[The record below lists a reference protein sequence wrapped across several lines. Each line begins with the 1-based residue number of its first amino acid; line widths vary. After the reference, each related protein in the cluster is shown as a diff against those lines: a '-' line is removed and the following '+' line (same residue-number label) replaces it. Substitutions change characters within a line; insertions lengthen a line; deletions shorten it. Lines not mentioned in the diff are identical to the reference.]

1 MSYTDEYL
9 KALEE
14 EKKKKKK
21 NTSANT
27 QTKKTQNTQAKKTQN
42 TQVTNARKNED
53 YTSAYLNALE
63 KENAK
68 KEDIAPVGESKSG
81 RSYSGSGGKFDVAP
95 VKEEGGDKDSW
106 LKSGAFSDGYQVG
119 DIVKTNLSTA
129 LDFNLGV
136 VKGAARMV
144 EGVVDL
150 GTYGVGAVADAF
162 GADKFAEKAKK
173 VARYSATDEWTKGIT
188 EFADKNSYIGNKG
201 DMISEGLGQVGTI
214 ILTGGLAG
222 AASGSAAV
230 ASAVTTGATGLSTMG
245 TNMGQAYDAGA
256 TDGEA
261 FVYGLTT
268 GAIEAG
274 TELLFGGLGKG
285 VKALGISRGIGGLD
299 DMFAKKL
306 SSKVAKAVT
315 NESVQ
320 KVLGNSIE
328 YAVKSGG
335 EGLEE
340 VLSGLGSAVMKK
352 LTYEDD
358 ETLKKLIAD
367 ENLLEQ
373 FVVGAVTSSIVQGGD
388 LVTANKSGTDFVTG
402 YTSNEEKVINK
413 AVEKEVAEREANGEK
428 LTTKEK
434 NAIYDSVVEKVE
446 NGSLGVDIIEEIL
459 GGESY
464 EAYKTATD
472 ENASLKKERDELN
485 KIKTME
491 LTGEQSDRLA
501 ELKGMNLDDTTNTDT
516 LKKKVSDD
524 VYNLVKNDRGGQG
537 SILLESYREVER
549 RGQAFTADL
558 TKYEGK
564 QREAIERAIN
574 SGVLN
579 NTNRSHELVG
589 ILSKIEADKGIVFD
603 YTDNKK
609 LKESGFAISG
619 KTINGYVKDGGVTLN
634 MQSAKAWESTVGHEI
649 THVLEG
655 TSAYSEL
662 QSALFKYA
670 ESKGELAT
678 RRAELTKLYEGVENA
693 NIDAE
698 LTADLVGDYLF
709 SDKNFINH
717 LTSNRNVFQKVY
729 DEIKYLWNVA
739 TGKEK
744 AQIEKVKREFDRVWK
759 EQGNNTAKGEG
770 TKYSITEAFTDNK
783 GNRFENAV
791 LLDTDFF
798 DGISPRNWGEKLREK
813 VAERATD
820 NPFILPIVDESGNT
834 TILQFAKPNER
845 VTKNGK
851 SEHKV
856 IDKLS
861 SSSDNISKL
870 AVIHIDEIV
879 SVSEENL
886 PYFTSENKHQWL
898 DENGWLHRNANVIN
912 QKNGNIYNVIID
924 IAKTADGRTILYAT
938 DGKIKK
944 VGSVQVNS
952 LKIKGSGQDSNFF
965 GSVPQSEE
973 NVNTSAEKTSKELA
987 KAKLSVSTDSNENNL
1002 TPEQQEYFK
1011 DSKVVDEN
1019 GKLKVMYHGSP
1030 NGDFT
1035 VFKSGSYFTENK
1047 EYADIYQNQGA
1058 SSLSYK
1064 KTANHPNTYAVY
1076 LDIKKPFDTRN
1087 KTERD
1092 IFYNEYYRK
1101 WGTGTELMESGL
1113 PDWTDGQDLQEFL
1126 EENGYDYDGLILDEG
1141 ATGGYGDEVKSR
1153 GLSYVIFNPEQV
1165 KNIDN
1170 TKPTNAPDI
1179 RFSLS
1184 KSVEETKDLVAVHNM
1199 QVAELEKSLNLG
1211 GLPMPSIAII
1221 KAESG
1226 HSEYGDV
1233 SLVFPK
1239 STIDPKANK
1248 SNKVYGGDAWT
1259 PVYPKIEFKANEK
1272 VQKNIR
1278 DTYYRL
1284 ADKFGYDEARPLYNY
1299 AENLEDALNQDKG
1312 EAALIERLGND
1323 TRLMQLFLLDS
1334 GKEKVADVMK
1344 ETKTTLSKEE
1354 TEMYDYLVSAL
1365 GEDAVNELAPPE
1377 GVLAMHHKK
1386 HWWDKHGEA
1395 LEKAY
1400 GKMLSDK
1407 FGFTEEQVE
1416 NVAISTRKGDYLKII
1431 GQAYRYLK
1439 NGAETVKT
1447 EKDYEATEQAI
1458 VDAVDTNAYHDWLNR
1473 LFKGVEEK
1481 SGIRNN
1487 AEAFTPSGNRR
1498 SWEALHW
1505 ENNLENVVKV
1515 MKAGANGSGGLF
1527 GGQGIWGVSAKD
1539 YRSVAE
1545 IKADSS
1551 RLQRMSEEEYKEIK
1565 EGFGA
1570 RLTEIAQSIMDKSER
1585 NQFIALDNAM
1595 ECIVDAIRVSKTK
1608 SGILNELK
1616 QYQHLDVTETTVD
1629 DIVSLV
1635 SDISNMPTEYF
1646 EAKPQRAVGFDEV
1659 ATAIIPD
1666 NASAELKAKLT
1677 ENNIPFVEY
1686 ESGNEQARLDAL
1698 NSVEDAKFSL
1708 SNEGEMSNVGTP
1720 MKDLYF
1726 EQDIAPVKDVAENA
1740 TTTEAEAPLPSD
1752 STPISSRL
1760 ADGTRGNELLYDSLK
1775 NYPMETMEQKV
1786 AEKIRSVE
1794 GELNDNREL
1803 RNEAKANYSNRIAKL
1818 QEQYENKKNKDTLAA
1833 NNILKSISRLEG
1845 LKARADAD
1853 YAKRISDL
1861 EARLEKMKDPKYVRA
1876 LYKKAKMEEHAK
1888 FAENLVGDTS
1898 TWVDKKLGLQYAV
1911 NTERRNF
1918 RDIIKDENGNADIA
1932 RADAINDALNGQYN
1946 REEANKKRELAKV
1959 RGKYADMKI
1968 TKAEDAYAQML
1979 GELRHNPETALTDK
1993 VVNEYYEQHKDKI
2006 DKAKVDKI
2014 IELAR
2019 KDYDDLF
2026 MRVNEALRNQGMREI
2041 PYRKGYFPHFTDT
2054 KQNFIQKLFNWKT
2067 QDNEIPTSIAGLT
2080 EAFKPVKSW
2089 QAFDK
2094 TRHGDET
2101 DYSFMKG
2108 FDSYS
2113 DGALDWIYHI
2123 DTLQKRRAVE
2133 NHIRF
2138 THSDEG
2144 IQARIKEVYASEEY
2158 DATEAQ
2164 AQIEHILSEAN
2175 NPLNNFVQDFT
2186 THTNVLAGKKNSL
2199 DRTVEQLVNRKI
2211 YSVMQNVQ
2219 NRTSANM
2226 VLANIRSAMTNF
2238 IPITQSWAQVSPL
2251 RSLQATKDTI
2261 ANAIKDDGMIDKST
2275 FLTNRL
2281 KEVDNLYQTN
2291 WDKVLDKA
2299 GIMFEIVDNFSSQV
2313 IWRSKYSQNLAN
2325 GMSEADAIA
2334 NADQFAENVMA
2345 GRSKGNEPT
2354 LFTAKNPL
2362 VKAFTMFQLE
2372 VNNQYGYLFKDVP
2385 NDLKTE
2391 ANHWKTKYA
2400 VGLTTA
2406 FVGAYVYNELFKM
2419 VAGSKAAFDPIGIIK
2434 DLLRDLGL
2442 FDDDEEK
2449 EPKEV
2454 ATNLVEN
2461 VVGELPF
2468 VGGLFGG
2475 GRIPISSALPYGGE
2489 YGGGLTGAI
2498 EDVAEGNWK
2507 NIGKEMMKPVMNV
2520 ALPVGG
2526 GQIKK
2531 TYQGL
2536 KMFSD
2541 EHPITG
2547 SYTDSG
2553 SLRFPVEDTPL
2564 NRIQAGLFGQYAS
2577 KNAREYFDN
2586 GYAPLKEKQ
2595 IQEYQDVEL
2604 PIGDYWKYREGLSGL
2619 KSNEEKAE
2627 YINSLDIE
2635 DWQKNLLMN
2644 NILDRKNDVDMSNY
2658 DDYGDWEEFDYAQK
2672 NPEKYEFFKA
2682 NGISY
2687 SDYANADEDGKNAYT
2702 WAYNNPEKYTLS
2714 KAVADDVITY
2724 RSYTGELYDI
2734 KADKDENGKSI
2745 NGSRKE
2751 KVIDYLNNLD
2761 ASYETKIILFKTEY
2775 PSDDTYNNEIIEHLN
2790 NREDLTYDELVTI
2803 YSELG
2808 FTVKDGKVYWD

>member
-9 KALEE
+9 KALEEE

-42 TQVTNARKNED
+42 TQSTNAKKD
-53 YTSAYLNALE
+53 DDFTSAYLKALE

-68 KEDIAPVGESKSG
+68 NDDIAPVAVSKSG
-81 RSYSGSGGKFDVAP
+81 REYSGSGGKFDVAP
-95 VKEEGGDKDSW
+95 EKEEKDSW
-106 LKSGAFSDGYQVG
+106 VKGGAFDDGYRFGDVTKTVYGTAG
-119 DIVKTNLSTA
+119 DIVTGA
-129 LDFNLGV
+129 
-136 VKGAARMV
+136 VKGVGRMV
-144 EGVVDL
+144 EGLVDL
-150 GTYGVGAVADAF
+150 GTYGVAEVGDLF
-162 GADKFAEKAKK
+162 GADEFAEKTKK
-173 VARYSATDEWTKGIT
+173 VARYSATDKWTKGVT
-188 EFADKNSYIGNKG
+188 DHFDQYSVIGNKG
-201 DMISEGLGQVGTI
+201 DMISEGLGQVGAI

-230 ASAVTTGATGLSTMG
+230 ATAVTTGATGLSSMG

-320 KVLGNSIE
+320 KIIGNSVE
-328 YAVKSGG
+328 FAVKSGG
-335 EGLEE
+335 EGFEE

-373 FVVGAVTSSIVQGGD
+373 YVVGTITSSIVQGGD
-388 LVTANKSGTDFVTG
+388 FVKANKSGTDFVTG
-402 YTSNEEKVINK
+402 HTSNEEKVINK
-413 AVEKEVAEREANGEK
+413 VVEKEIAEREANGEK
-428 LTTKEK
+428 LTTKDK
-434 NAIYDSVVEKVE
+434 NAIYDTVVENMEK
-446 NGSLGVDIIEEIL
+446 GGIGIDTIEEIL

-472 ENASLKKERDELN
+472 ESESLKKERDELN

-524 VYNLVKNDRGGQG
+524 VFNLVKNDRDGKG

-549 RGQAFTADL
+549 RRQAFTADL

-579 NTNRSHELVG
+579 NTNRAHALVSF
-589 ILSKIEADKGIVFD
+589 LSEIEAEKDIIFD

-609 LKESGFAISG
+609 LKESGFALDG
-619 KTINGYVKDGGVTLN
+619 KTVNGYVKDGKVVLN

-655 TSAYSEL
+655 TTAYGEL

-678 RRAELTKLYEGVENA
+678 RRAELTKLYEGIENA

-709 SDKNFINH
+709 SDKSFINH

-759 EQGNNTAKGEG
+759 ELSTKGIDENIDDSNV
-770 TKYSITEAFTDNK
+770 KYSIREEAPPKETGIAYKVFFVKDGKLYPPMVANPDGADTPMGVWLNADVGTAAPPSKTGRAQVKAGGKGTQGGSGSLAFRPGWHLGDLPRASQFDRVNPETGKKELFPENFVWAEVEYAKDVDYQEEAMSYGYTENGKFRHAYAGLPKLPENGYYRYRTNPKPDTVPWVITGAMKVNRLLSDAEVNEILEKNGVPAIHRQGGDVGLDKFGFDEGGKVKYSVSQEGIDNNQEMVYNGKRGETYVTTDEFRSLQAESQRMSDEDTKLYHSGSKQLDDEVRGRLSRAFGLEIRSANSKRIYSIRTLLNPKTNKEVNIYEGVDGALFHDCFEISRKYLRNGELVDLHEVKTTEDGIGYDDCENYLSEDGLSGFSITPDGDLISVFNVNAEKGFLKTIAPIVREKAKTLDCYASPNQNLMAMYEKIFGFKAASVMDYNMEYDHDDIAENHGMPKIAFMVNTERNVETKQFTKDEYDEAVEYRNKFVSSLEESKKSINYSISTDSNGNELSLAVQKRFANSKAVDENGNLKVLYHGTASGEFYTFDKSKGSVEGDFGSGFYFTDNK
-783 GNRFENAV
+783 ADVKNNYEGGGADFEIKVARLAEQIESEEDISYGEARKRAKAELYKGSFKHTVYLNIEKPAVVGETYLFDYESYAENYDREDYDSDEDYEGDVEQLIADDIDQILWDIEQNIDIYSTDGIPEVLWNAV
-791 LLDTDFF
+791 NEGGIGIEQLKAQINELYLEDNSGNMVGNEVTRQIIESLGY
-798 DGISPRNWGEKLREK
+798 DGIIDNTVSTKFNMGLDEGTTHYIVFKPNQIKSIDNHNP
-813 VAERATD
+813 TD
-820 NPFILPIVDESGNT
+820 NP
-834 TILQFAKPNER
+834 
-845 VTKNGK
+845 
-851 SEHKV
+851 
-856 IDKLS
+856 
-861 SSSDNISKL
+861 
-870 AVIHIDEIV
+870 
-879 SVSEENL
+879 
-886 PYFTSENKHQWL
+886 
-898 DENGWLHRNANVIN
+898 
-912 QKNGNIYNVIID
+912 D
-924 IAKTADGRTILYAT
+924 IRK
-938 DGKIKK
+938 
-944 VGSVQVNS
+944 
-952 LKIKGSGQDSNFF
+952 
-965 GSVPQSEE
+965 
-973 NVNTSAEKTSKELA
+973 
-987 KAKLSVSTDSNENNL
+987 
-1002 TPEQQEYFK
+1002 
-1011 DSKVVDEN
+1011 
-1019 GKLKVMYHGSP
+1019 
-1030 NGDFT
+1030 
-1035 VFKSGSYFTENK
+1035 
-1047 EYADIYQNQGA
+1047 
-1058 SSLSYK
+1058 SLSYEGEK
-1064 KTANHPNTYAVY
+1064 STFGTPLK
-1076 LDIKKPFDTRN
+1076 DM
-1087 KTERD
+1087 
-1092 IFYNEYYRK
+1092 YR
-1101 WGTGTELMESGL
+1101 E
-1113 PDWTDGQDLQEFL
+1113 QDV
-1126 EENGYDYDGLILDEG
+1126 
-1141 ATGGYGDEVKSR
+1141 APVA
-1153 GLSYVIFNPEQV
+1153 EQV
-1165 KNIDN
+1165 
-1170 TKPTNAPDI
+1170 T
-1179 RFSLS
+1179 
-1184 KSVEETKDLVAVHNM
+1184 
-1199 QVAELEKSLNLG
+1199 
-1211 GLPMPSIAII
+1211 
-1221 KAESG
+1221 
-1226 HSEYGDV
+1226 
-1233 SLVFPK
+1233 
-1239 STIDPKANK
+1239 
-1248 SNKVYGGDAWT
+1248 
-1259 PVYPKIEFKANEK
+1259 EK
-1272 VQKNIR
+1272 VPI
-1278 DTYYRL
+1278 
-1284 ADKFGYDEARPLYNY
+1284 
-1299 AENLEDALNQDKG
+1299 
-1312 EAALIERLGND
+1312 
-1323 TRLMQLFLLDS
+1323 
-1334 GKEKVADVMK
+1334 
-1344 ETKTTLSKEE
+1344 
-1354 TEMYDYLVSAL
+1354 
-1365 GEDAVNELAPPE
+1365 
-1377 GVLAMHHKK
+1377 
-1386 HWWDKHGEA
+1386 
-1395 LEKAY
+1395 
-1400 GKMLSDK
+1400 
-1407 FGFTEEQVE
+1407 
-1416 NVAISTRKGDYLKII
+1416 
-1431 GQAYRYLK
+1431 
-1439 NGAETVKT
+1439 
-1447 EKDYEATEQAI
+1447 
-1458 VDAVDTNAYHDWLNR
+1458 
-1473 LFKGVEEK
+1473 
-1481 SGIRNN
+1481 
-1487 AEAFTPSGNRR
+1487 
-1498 SWEALHW
+1498 
-1505 ENNLENVVKV
+1505 
-1515 MKAGANGSGGLF
+1515 
-1527 GGQGIWGVSAKD
+1527 
-1539 YRSVAE
+1539 
-1545 IKADSS
+1545 
-1551 RLQRMSEEEYKEIK
+1551 
-1565 EGFGA
+1565 
-1570 RLTEIAQSIMDKSER
+1570 
-1585 NQFIALDNAM
+1585 
-1595 ECIVDAIRVSKTK
+1595 
-1608 SGILNELK
+1608 
-1616 QYQHLDVTETTVD
+1616 
-1629 DIVSLV
+1629 
-1635 SDISNMPTEYF
+1635 
-1646 EAKPQRAVGFDEV
+1646 
-1659 ATAIIPD
+1659 
-1666 NASAELKAKLT
+1666 
-1677 ENNIPFVEY
+1677 
-1686 ESGNEQARLDAL
+1686 
-1698 NSVEDAKFSL
+1698 
-1708 SNEGEMSNVGTP
+1708 
-1720 MKDLYF
+1720 
-1726 EQDIAPVKDVAENA
+1726 AENA
-1740 TTTEAEAPLPSD
+1740 TTTSEAPMPSN
-1752 STPISSRL
+1752 STPLSTRI
-1760 ADGTRGNELLYDSLK
+1760 ADGTRGDELLNDSLK

-1803 RNEAKANYSNRIAKL
+1803 RKEAQADYDEKIGKLKAQYNAK
-1818 QEQYENKKNKDTLAA
+1818 KDKTTIVA
-1833 NNILKSISRLEG
+1833 NNILQSISRLEG

-1876 LYKKAKMEEHAK
+1876 LYRKAKMEEHAK
-1888 FAENLVGDTS
+1888 YAEELVGDTS

-1911 NTERRNF
+1911 NTERRNL
-1918 RDIIKDENGNADIA
+1918 RDIIKDENGNADIKK
-1932 RADAINDALNGQYN
+1932 ADRINDALNGQYN
-1946 REEANKKRELAKV
+1946 REEAEKKRELAKV

-1979 GELRHNPETALTDK
+1979 GELRHNPKTTLTDK
-1993 VVNEYYEQHKDKI
+1993 VVNEYYEQHKGKI
-2006 DKAKVDKI
+2006 DKAKVEKI

-2026 MRVNEALRNQGMREI
+2026 MRVNEALRKQGMREI

-2113 DGALDWIYHI
+2113 DGALDWIHHL

-2175 NPLNNFVQDFT
+2175 NPLNNFIQDFT
-2186 THTNVLAGKKNSL
+2186 THTNILAGKKNSL

-2238 IPITQSWAQVSPL
+2238 IPLTQSWAQVSPL
-2251 RSLQATKDTI
+2251 RSLQAVKDTI
-2261 ANAIKDDGMIDKST
+2261 ANTFKDDGMIDKST

-2281 KEVDNLYQTN
+2281 REVDNLYQTN

-2313 IWRSKYSQNLAN
+2313 IWRSKYKQNIAK
-2325 GMSEADAIA
+2325 GMSEGVAIA

-2354 LFTAKNPL
+2354 LFSAKNPL

-2406 FVGAYVYNELFKM
+2406 FVGAYYYNELFKM

-2454 ATNLVEN
+2454 VTNLVDN

-2498 EDVAEGNWK
+2498 EDVTEGNWK
-2507 NIGKEMMKPVMNV
+2507 NIGKEMMKPIMNV

-2536 KMFSD
+2536 KMFNTD
-2541 EHPITG
+2541 EDHPITG

-2553 SLRFPVEDTPL
+2553 SLRFPVEDTTW

-2577 KNAREYFDN
+2577 ANAREYFDN

-2604 PIGDYWKYREGLSGL
+2604 PISDYWKYREGLSGL
-2619 KSNEEKAE
+2619 KTNEAKAE
-2627 YINSLDIE
+2627 YINGLDIE

-2644 NILDRKNDVDMSNY
+2644 NILDRKNDVDMTNY
-2658 DDYGDWEEFDYAQK
+2658 DDYGSWEEFDYAQK
-2672 NPEKYEFFKA
+2672 NPEKYDFFKA

-2724 RSYTGELYDI
+2724 RSYSGELYDI
-2734 KADKDENGKSI
+2734 KADKDANGKSI

-2751 KVIDYLNNLD
+2751 KVIDYLNKLD

-2775 PSDDTYNNEIIEHLN
+2775 PSDDTYNNEIIEYLN
-2790 NREDLTYDELVTI
+2790 NRGDLTYDELVTI

-2808 FTVKDGKVYWD
+2808 FTIKDGYVYW